1 MAMTHVQTH
10 SQNSSRT
17 NLDAP
22 KVIESQKTPGA
33 VVYRG
38 PDARWL
44 AGNRE
49 P

>member
-1 MAMTHVQTH
+1 MTHVQTR
-10 SQNSSRT
+10 SQESPRP

-22 KVIESQKTPGA
+22 KIIESQKTPGA
-33 VVYRG
+33 FVCRG